1 MHTSTRP
8 AAIAVAALFLTACE
22 SGGAHATG
30 PRGSDAFARFV
41 AIGTSITMG
50 VQSGGVLYDTQVQAW
65 PSLLAHQSGAV
76 FAMPLLR
83 TPGCSP
89 PLVAPLQLARLL
101 SGASVLA
108 GDSSCAG
115 AFGTALPPL
124 NNVALSGATAWDAL
138 NLTPKAIAAAP
149 ARYGA
154 GDRARYPLA
163 LGSTQSQ
170 VTAMIIERPSLVSV
184 ELGLAE
190 VLSAAT
196 TGLLAPA
203 ASYTQSASFTYV
215 PAAVFAPLY
224 AAIVDSAKQKTGA
237 IGVLLSVPHVARL
250 YGMRPAA
257 ELWADRVELATFGVA
272 VAADCNAS
280 GSFVFTPS
288 IIPKLAALAASAG
301 VPQELSCAD
310 VPGTADAVLTSG
322 DVTTLNSV
330 VDQMNAQIRQLADS
344 IGWAFA
350 DLDSVFSGFTVARAS
365 YRASEEIGCVYPYGA
380 FLSLDGVHP
389 NVAGHQSIANAV
401 AAAINAK
408 YGFEIPATT
417 GIPVARAVLCP

>member
-1 MHTSTRP
+1 MHPSTRQ
-8 AAIAVAALFLTACE
+8 AAITVAALVLAACE

-41 AIGTSITMG
+41 AIGTSVTMG

-65 PSLLAHQSGAV
+65 PALLARQAGAA

-89 PLVAPLQLARLL
+89 PLVAPLQLAHLL
-101 SGASVLA
+101 SGASAVA

-115 AFGTALPPL
+115 ALGTVLPPL
-124 NNVALSGATAWDAL
+124 NNLALSGATAWAAL

-149 ARYGA
+149 AKYRA
-154 GDRARYPLA
+154 GDRARYPLV

-170 VTAMIIERPSLVSV
+170 VTAMIVERPSLVSV

-196 TGLLAPA
+196 TGLLVPA
-203 ASYTQSASFTYV
+203 ASYTQNAPFTYV
-215 PAAVFAPLY
+215 PAAVFAPIY
-224 AAIVDSAKQKTGA
+224 GAIADSVKQKTGA
-237 IGVLLSVPHVARL
+237 LGVLLSVPHVAKL
-250 YGMRPAA
+250 YGVRPAA
-257 ELWADRVELATFGVA
+257 ELWADRVELATFGVT

-280 GSFVFTPS
+280 ANFVFTPS
-288 IIPKLAALAASAG
+288 IIPKLVALAAAAG
-301 VPQELSCAD
+301 APQPLSCTD
-310 VPGTADAVLTSG
+310 VPGSADAVLTSG
-322 DVTTLNSV
+322 DVATLNSV
-330 VDQMNAQIRQLADS
+330 VDQMNAQVRQLADS

-350 DLDSVFSGFTVARAS
+350 DLDAVFSGFTSARTP
-365 YRASEEIGCVYPYGA
+365 YRASEELGCVYPYGA
-380 FLSLDGVHP
+380 YVSFDGVHP
-389 NVAGHQSIANAV
+389 NVAGHQSIANVV

-408 YGFEIPATT
+408 YGFEIPVVP
-417 GIPVARAVLCP
+417 GLPIARTVLCP